1 MEGNEPLAMDEREE
15 LEETEEAVE
24 GSSDGKKKIIKIA
37 LISVVGLA
45 LNGFLAYYITSSY
58 VIPEYFNANVLAANG
73 EENVAII
80 KPVINKVKTTP
91 NIKPKKT
98 KSASVDKEMIF
109 ISVNHLVINPYGT
122 NGRRFLALNLSIGTF
137 NKDAIKEIEKR
148 DAELRDKFNTFLSR
162 KTVAELTNIISKRK
176 IKKDIV
182 SLLNGVLKNGK
193 VEEVYFTKYVL
204 Q

>member
-15 LEETEEAVE
+15 LEAMEETVE
-24 GSSDGKKKIIKIA
+24 GPSGEKKKLIKIA
-37 LISVVGLA
+37 IISIAGLA
-45 LNGFLAYYITSSY
+45 LNGFLAYFITSSY
-58 VIPEYFNANVLAANG
+58 VIPEYFDANVMAADG
-73 EENVAII
+73 EASVAVIE
-80 KPVINKVKTTP
+80 PVINKVKTTP
-91 NIKPKKT
+91 NIKSKKT
-98 KSASVDKEMIF
+98 KSASVDKEMNF

-137 NKDAIKEIEKR
+137 NNDAIKEIEKR

-182 SLLNGVLKNGK
+182 SLLNSVLQNGE